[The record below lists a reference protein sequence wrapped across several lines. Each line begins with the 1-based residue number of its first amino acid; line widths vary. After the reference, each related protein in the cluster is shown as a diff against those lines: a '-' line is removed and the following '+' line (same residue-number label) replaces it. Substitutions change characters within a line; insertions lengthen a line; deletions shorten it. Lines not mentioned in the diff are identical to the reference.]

1 MKTEKENQAMT
12 SKPKEK
18 KKKFNFAEY
27 LKELKEKF
35 KCKCT
40 LSFD

>member
-1 MKTEKENQAMT
+1 MTKEKENQDTT

-35 KCKCT
+35 KCNCT

>member
-1 MKTEKENQAMT
+1 MTKEKEKKDTT
-12 SKPKEK
+12 SK
-18 KKKFNFAEY
+18 KKKFNFQEY